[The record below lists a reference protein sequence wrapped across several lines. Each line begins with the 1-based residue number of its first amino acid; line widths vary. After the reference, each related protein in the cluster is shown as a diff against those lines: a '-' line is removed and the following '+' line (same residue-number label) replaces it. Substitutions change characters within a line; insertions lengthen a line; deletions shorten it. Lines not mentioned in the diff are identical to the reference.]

1 MENKLMELFKAMD
14 DNTLM
19 DVWREYC
26 EQTNRFDDEIYT
38 MDLFDDFYCGMSPV
52 DIATRCFYGHDEWS
66 DESSFNPNRD
76 YFYLNGYGNPVSIDY
91 IGYNEYS
98 EKFMCSIL
106 DVDAMIDF
114 IIDNE
119 NDLNNPDIA
128 DILEDN

>member
-14 DNTLM
+14 DNDLM

-26 EQTNRFDDEIYT
+26 EHTNRYDDEIYT

-52 DIATRCFYGHDEWS
+52 DIATRCFYGHDEWN